1 MEQIVKKEFKDSPD
15 ETTPFESEWFN
26 GFQDKIIANF
36 SNCLFFVEDTS
47 DTSTNAST
55 ESEE

>member
-1 MEQIVKKEFKDSPD
+1 MEQIVKKEFKDLPD

-26 GFQDKIIANF
+26 SFQDKIIANF

-47 DTSTNAST
+47 DTSATST

>member
-1 MEQIVKKEFKDSPD
+1 MEQIVKKEFTDLPD

-26 GFQDKIIANF
+26 SFQDKIIANF

-47 DTSTNAST
+47 NTSTNAST

>member
-26 GFQDKIIANF
+26 SFQDKIIANF
-36 SNCLFFVEDTS
+36 SNCLFFTS
-47 DTSTNAST
+47 DDC
-55 ESEE
+55 EI

>member
-26 GFQDKIIANF
+26 DFQDKIIANF
-36 SNCLFFVEDTS
+36 SSCLFFVEDTS

>member
-1 MEQIVKKEFKDSPD
+1 MEQIVKKEFKDLPD
-15 ETTPFESEWFN
+15 ENTPFESEWIN
-26 GFQDKIIANF
+26 SFQDKIIANF

-47 DTSTNAST
+47 DTSTTST

>member
-26 GFQDKIIANF
+26 SFQDKIIVNF

-47 DTSTNAST
+47 DTSTTST